1 VSLNKQEQ
9 KGAKVK
15 KVLSNFIGVSVG
27 AVVVVTTF
35 ISNVTAEFLQIDVFQ
50 DSIIYTVEVIE
61 EVEGDVQEGDEVISF
76 PLRLLVSS
84 QFGDEI
90 LPLEYGITTGSL
102 NNLKQNS
109 NYTLK
114 VQIEKDVG
122 WVTVTSETVSL
133 ETNLAASVYDFTNT
147 SNMLSN
153 TFDAVFN
160 IFYQKAGAVTDDDW
174 AIVTYGDIEERVQ
187 LIEGEQTITLE
198 QLPHIN
204 EDILI
209 EIYTS
214 IDGIEELVSSKKY
227 QPSDRLYASFEL
239 LSEDPLNI
247 RLNHDLD
254 FNSFDNI
261 IYKALV
267 YSNGELI
274 DEQVMTDDDTIITF
288 GDYNQTYQ
296 VDVIVTY
303 IRNDEQLLQI
313 LKSYE
318 VTTEPLPY
326 HVLTYKTTDEKTE
339 FVLTVLDDNNAYNN
353 PKVIIDNTVYS
364 LDYLD
369 KIDGFKT
376 YTLTLDITSFNS
388 ITCTIE
394 TNNELPYTLILER
407 ISD

>member
-1 VSLNKQEQ
+1 MNKQEQ

-35 ISNVTAEFLQIDVFQ
+35 ISNVTAEFLQVDVFQ

-76 PLRLLVSS
+76 PLRLLVTS
-84 QFGDEI
+84 QFGDEVI
-90 LPLEYGITTGSL
+90 PLEYGVTTGSL

-147 SNMLSN
+147 SNMLTN

-160 IFYQKAGAVTDDDW
+160 IFYQRAGAITDDDW
-174 AIVTYGDIEERVQ
+174 AIVSYGDIEERVE
-187 LIEGEQTITLE
+187 LVEGEQVISLE
-198 QLPHIN
+198 DLPHIN
-204 EDILI
+204 EDIVI

-214 IDGIEELVSSKKY
+214 IDGVVELVNSKRY

-239 LSEDPLNI
+239 VSEDPLNYTI
-247 RLNHDLD
+247 EHDLD
-254 FNSFDNI
+254 FDSFEDL
-261 IYKALV
+261 IYQTLI
-267 YSNGELI
+267 YNNGELI
-274 DEQVMTDDDTIITF
+274 SEITMMGDHTPITF
-288 GDYNQTYQ
+288 EDYDQSYR
-296 VDVIVTY
+296 VDVIVSYTK
-303 IRNDEQLLQI
+303 DENHVTQI
-313 LKSYE
+313 LQSYDI
-318 VTTEPLPY
+318 TTEALPY
-326 HVLTYKTTDEKTE
+326 HVLTYKILDEETE
-339 FVLTVLDDNNAYNN
+339 FTLTVLDEENRYTH
-353 PKVIIDNTVYS
+353 PTLIIDHVIYS
-364 LDYLD
+364 LEYLD
-369 KIDGFKT
+369 TIDGFKV
-376 YTLTLDITSFNS
+376 YTINIGITEINNLIS
-388 ITCTIE
+388 TIE
-394 TNNELPYTLILER
+394 TNSEQPYTLILER